1 MTVPRKTKESPMN
14 EESMDTRLRRIEQKL
29 DEVLKVVRVMPTQTV
44 ARKRKT
50 QPSVADDWSR
60 DNFDAAREGF
70 PY

>member
-14 EESMDTRLRRIEQKL
+14 EESMDTLLRRIEQKL

-50 QPSVADDWSR
+50 QPSVADDWGS
-60 DNFDAAREGF
+60 DGDSAREGF